1 MSSQAQNIR
10 VIDEIVAVVG
20 ENIVMRSELE
30 AEYAQA
36 QKDMEMYDGDL
47 KCEVLNQLVIQKLY
61 LHKVYFM
68 KFELVKPGEGD
79 TCLFCIF
86 WSSAKILGLCRNLRL
101 LTKSWMPTPK
111 NATKT
116 LLDEFR

>member
-61 LHKVYFM
+61 LHKGAVDSIYASEDRVAD
-68 KFELVKPGEGD
+68 ELDRRIKYY
-79 TCLFCIF
+79 
-86 WSSAKILGLCRNLRL
+86 AKDSIIN
-101 LTKSWMPTPK
+101 KDSI
-111 NATKT
+111 
-116 LLDEFR
+116 